1 MVKVVYGADSYYF
14 QNGNWYGLSR
24 GRTRTDRSSV
34 YPGNNTRA
42 PLGIFPDLR
51 KTALSQGVDPAL
63 LARPKPDDLEDE
75 ITEEKPKSRKS
86 RRAKKKNSVFI
97 F

>member
-1 MVKVVYGADSYYF
+1 MVKVIYGADSYYF
-14 QNGNWYGLSR
+14 EGGNWYGLSR
-24 GRTRTDRSSV
+24 GRTHTETSRL

-42 PLGIFPDLR
+42 PLCVFPELR

-63 LARPKPDDLEDE
+63 LARTKPDDLEDE
-75 ITEEKPKSRKS
+75 ITEEKPKSRS
-86 RRAKKKNSVFI
+86 PRRAKKKNSISI

>member
-1 MVKVVYGADSYYF
+1 MVKIIYGTDSYYYS
-14 QNGNWYGLSR
+14 NGNWYGHNRSRNHSDLSR
-24 GRTRTDRSSV
+24 H

-42 PLGIFPDLR
+42 PLGIFPELR
-51 KTALSQGVDPAL
+51 KAALSQGVDPAL
-63 LARPKPDDLEDE
+63 LARPKSDDLEDE